1 MTYSEILRKL
11 KKDKSKKIEDFRKD
25 FKKAFDEAY
34 CLEVEDLEATALF
47 AVLQEAKDDEET

>member
-11 KKDKSKKIEDFRKD
+11 KKDKAEKINDFRKD

-47 AVLQEAKDDEET
+47 EVLQKAKADEET